1 MWLGPFE
8 LVESIAR
15 GGMAE
20 VFRARMPGESVD
32 IALKVMTSDLAQNAY
47 YCEQFR
53 REVQAMAQL
62 THPAI
67 AMVYD
72 LGEVGEGE
80 SHASDGR
87 LPEGAPWL
95 AMEYVDGESLGEYL
109 DPVRW
114 EPLEQVILQLLDALA
129 HAHADG
135 IIHRD
140 LKPSNVIVG
149 PDEADG
155 KRVKLVDFG
164 IAHIV
169 TPDEEGE
176 TSERETKVTGTP
188 AYMAPEQILGKPRE
202 QGPWT
207 DLYAVGCLVWR
218 ILCGATPFD
227 DSDSGDVLAGH
238 VERELPTFD
247 PMVSVPSGLEDW
259 LRRMLRKRADARF
272 RRAADAAYGLMQ
284 LSHRDRRR
292 EPADETSEAREQP
305 RDKTTLVAL
314 DQTIPETEPKLRRAD
329 GLDPTELEL
338 EPLAPGD
345 RNWESPPVPDN
356 WEREEEV
363 RPEIPVRG
371 AGVNLFGLRKIP
383 VIDREEERDRLWEVL
398 RGATVDKSPRAVLV
412 NGPPGCGQSRL
423 AEWLAHRAHETG
435 AANVFQAYCSP
446 TEGRGPREG
455 LGPMLARYFRTYG
468 LPYDQIREL
477 LERQF
482 ERLGAGGPSVYH
494 DAAGLARMMARAGAG
509 EGVPREAFGSAQAR
523 NAALVRLM
531 RQIGHERTALM
542 VFDDV
547 QWAGASL
554 EFISHLLE
562 NDHAS
567 VPVLVVM
574 TVGWEEMSM
583 PTDNRQLI
591 GRISESDRAEELTL
605 GPLSDDDQVQLV
617 QHLLGLDPALARE
630 VARRTGGNPLFAIQL
645 VSDWIERRALI
656 RTSAGFDLRE
666 SGEADVPED
675 IGDLWT
681 LRTERLI
688 ASLPDEAQEDA
699 RMRLELAATLG
710 DSIQREEWERACR
723 RRGVPVPEDSPVVDM
738 MYRRGFA
745 ERTRDGWAFTHEMLR
760 QRILEGA
767 ERADRKIAN
776 HAVCAA
782 TLEEMYSAQALGVP
796 LRIARHLL
804 AAGESVDALPS
815 IDRAIW
821 QALDSGRSQ
830 RAEELIERHA
840 AIAER
845 VDGVSGQRARLRN
858 EILASNLM
866 VERGRGKEA
875 RDRMDEAI
883 EQARAREWDY
893 ELASALRIRVLWAR
907 NQGDSGRAL
916 RDCLR
921 ALDRID
927 WEEHPI
933 ETAQLYRMLGVIER
947 DRGNLDE
954 AREAYQKAAEWFET
968 GGFYSHQAGQLSSV
982 GYTWLVDGDFERAE
996 AAFERALELAR
1007 LCGNRSVEASAWN
1020 LLGELARRRGAWDEA
1035 RRCYK
1040 NALDVYRDIENYN
1053 TNIPKANLALVELAA
1068 GNWEEARR
1076 RLEPL
1081 IERLPELGLDV
1092 WTPSLRLALACCD
1105 VAEGR
1110 PEPARERARSAREAL
1125 DEVMTAN
1132 PDTAWLGE
1140 TLGDLASNAGDMQCA
1155 QIGWKVARDQW
1166 ERLENFDMVEEL
1178 DSRLPSSD
1186 TSRISAIH

>member
-1 MWLGPFE
+1 MIDPQTSMWLGPFE

-32 IALKVMTSDLAQNAY
+32 IALKVMTSDLAQNDY
-47 YCEQFR
+47 SREQFR

-95 AMEYVDGESLGEYL
+95 AMEYVDGQSLGEYL

-114 EPLEQVILQLLDALA
+114 ASLEPVVLQLLDALA

-140 LKPSNVIVG
+140 LKPSNVLVEPGDEEVG
-149 PDEADG
+149 Q
-155 KRVKLVDFG
+155 VKLVDFG

-169 TPDEEGE
+169 TPGREEE
-176 TSERETKVTGTP
+176 ASEREGKVTGTP
-188 AYMAPEQILGKPRE
+188 AYMAPEQILGKRRQ

-218 ILCGATPFD
+218 IVCGATPFED
-227 DSDSGDVLAGH
+227 ADSEEVLAGH
-238 VERELPTFD
+238 VEHQLPAFD
-247 PMVSVPSGLEDW
+247 PHVPVPAGLEDW
-259 LRRMLRKRADARF
+259 LRRMLRKRPDARF
-272 RRAADAAYGLMQ
+272 RRAADAAYGLLQ
-284 LSHRDRRR
+284 LAERDRRR
-292 EPADETSEAREQP
+292 EPADESREIIERPEAQ
-305 RDKTTLVAL
+305 TTLVAL
-314 DQTIPETEPKLRRAD
+314 DQTIRETGPELRRSD
-329 GLDPTELEL
+329 GLDPTDLEL
-338 EPLAPGD
+338 EPLGAGE
-345 RNWESPPVPDN
+345 RTWGSPPVPDS
-356 WEREEEV
+356 WKREESV
-363 RPEIPVRG
+363 RAEIPVRG

-383 VIDREEERDRLWEVL
+383 MVDRDGERDRLWKAL
-398 RGATVDKSPRAVLV
+398 RVTTAEQSPRAVIV
-412 NGPPGCGQSRL
+412 NGPPGCGKSRL
-423 AEWLAHRAHETG
+423 AEWIAHRAHETG

-446 TEGRGPREG
+446 TEGQGPREG

-468 LPYDQIREL
+468 LPYEQIREL

-494 DAAGLARMMARAGAG
+494 DAAGLARMMARADAG
-509 EGVPREAFGSAQAR
+509 EGVPREAFESAEAR

-531 RQIGHERTALM
+531 RQVGHERTALL

-554 EFISHLLE
+554 EFISHLLA
-562 NDHAS
+562 NQHAS
-567 VPVLVVM
+567 MPVLIVM

-583 PTDNRQLI
+583 PTDNQELI
-591 GRISESDRAEELTL
+591 GRISEADRAEQLSL
-605 GPLSDDDQVQLV
+605 GPLEDADQLQLV
-617 QHLLGLDPALARE
+617 QQLLGLDPALARE
-630 VARRTGGNPLFAIQL
+630 VAGRTGGNPLFAIQL

-656 RTSAGFDLRE
+656 RSSGGFDLRE

-675 IGDLWT
+675 IGDLWR
-681 LRTERLI
+681 LRLERLI
-688 ASLPDEAQEDA
+688 ASLPDGATEDA

-710 DSIQREEWERACR
+710 DSVRRDEWKRACQ
-723 RRGVPVPEDSPVVDM
+723 RRGVPLPDDSPLTDTM
-738 MYRRGFA
+738 FRRGFA
-745 ERTRDGWAFTHEMLR
+745 ERTRDGWAFTHEMFR

-767 ERADRKIAN
+767 EREDRKIAN

-782 TLEEMYSAQALGVP
+782 TLAEMYSAQALGVP

-804 AAGESVDALPS
+804 AAGESVEALPY

-821 QALDSGRSQ
+821 QALDSGRND
-830 RAEELIERHA
+830 RAGELIARHRE
-840 AIAER
+840 IAER
-845 VDGVSGQRARLRN
+845 LDGDRGERARLRN
-858 EILASNLM
+858 EILGSHLL
-866 VERGRGKEA
+866 VERGRG
-875 RDRMDEAI
+875 
-883 EQARAREWDY
+883 
-893 ELASALRIRVLWAR
+893 
-907 NQGDSGRAL
+907 
-916 RDCLR
+916 
-921 ALDRID
+921 DRID
-927 WEEHPI
+927 WEAHPI
-933 ETAQLYRMLGVIER
+933 ETAQLYRALGLIER
-947 DRGNLDE
+947 DRGNLEE
-954 AREAYQKAAEWFET
+954 AREAYQKATEWFEA
-968 GGFYSHQAGQLSSV
+968 GGFYSHQAGQLSSI
-982 GYTWLVDGDFERAE
+982 GYTWLIDGALERAE
-996 AAFERALELAR
+996 DAFKRALELAR

-1020 LLGELARRRGAWDEA
+1020 LLGELARRRAAWDEA
-1035 RRCYK
+1035 RRCYQ

-1068 GNWEEARR
+1068 GNWAEARR
-1076 RLEPL
+1076 MLEPL

-1092 WTPSLRLALACCD
+1092 WTSSLRLALACVD
-1105 VAEGR
+1105 VAEGHL
-1110 PEPARERARSAREAL
+1110 EQANERARSARDAL
-1125 DEVMTAN
+1125 DDVMTAN

-1155 QIGWKVARDQW
+1155 QIGWKIARDQW
-1166 ERLENFDMVEEL
+1166 KRLENFDMAEEL
-1178 DSRLPSSD
+1178 DNRLPSSE
-1186 TSRISAIH
+1186 TSRVSTVF